1 MARVGGEAT
10 MTLAELHAALSA
22 MSDMEQVMGRESP
35 AANPAGVEPVLLKH
49 DVPKADK
56 SA

>member
-1 MARVGGEAT
+1 